1 MVISWFF
8 YFDKEGCE
16 DMNLRNNIKT
26 YYFYSI
32 FCDLLIL
39 GPILVIFLSKV
50 KGLSFTEI
58 MILQSISAISVV
70 IFEVPTGAIADLVGR
85 KISILLF
92 SILCSISLLIYIFSY
107 SFLSFALAEI
117 TFSLGAS
124 LRSGADGALIYDSL
138 KALNRENDFQLIEGK
153 ARSYSLYAQAIGSI
167 LSSFV
172 YAIHPY
178 LPFIISILFMLIT
191 GIITLYFVE
200 PPFKLDNANSKNNL
214 YGYFTQIKLSW
225 RYIVSHEKLKAI
237 IIFSMIFFVFYRAGF
252 WYFQPYLE
260 AVNIPIK
267 FFGIIFFIFNMTAA
281 FASRKSHYIINKTK
295 PKTLTFMASL
305 IIISFLLLGLIKN
318 SIGTLAILLQQIA
331 RGIYRPVTTKY
342 LNKHIPSNQ
351 RATILSFQSLIANIA
366 VAITFPIMGLLKDNV
381 SIFSTHTVLG
391 VTMLIMILL
400 ITKYMNERLGAKS

>member
-1 MVISWFF
+1 
-8 YFDKEGCE
+8 
-16 DMNLRNNIKT
+16 MNLRKNIKT

-58 MILQSISAISVV
+58 MVLQSISALSVF

-92 SILCSISLLIYIFSY
+92 SLLCSLSLIIYIFGT
-107 SFLSFALAEI
+107 SFVIFVLAEI

-138 KALNRENDFQLIEGK
+138 KALNKENEFQLIEGK
-153 ARSYSLYAQAIGSI
+153 ARSYSLYAQAVGSI

-172 YAIHPY
+172 YDIHPY
-178 LPFIISILFMLIT
+178 LPFVISVLFMFIT
-191 GIITLYFVE
+191 GIITLYFIE
-200 PPFKLDNANSKNNL
+200 PPFKLDNSNSKNNL
-214 YGYFTQIKLSW
+214 HSYFTQIKISW
-225 RYIVSHEKLKAI
+225 KYIICHEKLKAI
-237 IIFSMIFFVFYRAGF
+237 IIFSMIFFIFYRAGF

-267 FFGIIFFIFNMTAA
+267 FFGIIFFIFNITAA
-281 FASRKSHYIINKTK
+281 LASRKSNYIINKSK
-295 PKTLTFMASL
+295 PKTLTFMAGL
-305 IIISFLLLGLIKN
+305 IIISFLLLGIIK
-318 SIGTLAILLQQIA
+318 SPLGIIDILLQQVA

-342 LNKHIPSNQ
+342 LNKHIPSSQ

-381 SIFSTHTVLG
+381 SIFFTHTVLG
-391 VTMLIMILL
+391 IAMLVMILL
-400 ITKYMNERLGAKS
+400 ITRYMNARLGVKS